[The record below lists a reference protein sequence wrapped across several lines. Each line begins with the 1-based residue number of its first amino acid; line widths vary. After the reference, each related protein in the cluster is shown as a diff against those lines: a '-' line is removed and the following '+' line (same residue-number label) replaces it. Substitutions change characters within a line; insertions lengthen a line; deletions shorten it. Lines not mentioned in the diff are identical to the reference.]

1 VCGEIYYFIDIYVKL
16 LIFLVS
22 KPIQLV
28 LLGYNHLDLL
38 KYCAM
43 ALPTFQRS
51 LDKEVSCTGVGLH
64 SGKTVNLTLKPA
76 PINHGIKFVRKDL
89 PDNPT
94 IPARFNRVVDT
105 SLATVIGSDGVIV
118 STIEHLMAC
127 LAGLSIDNIL
137 VELDSYEVPVMDGS
151 AGPFTRMITEAGI
164 REQKALRHFFVLKE
178 PIKLEQDG
186 KYVSAY
192 PDNTFKI
199 SCTIEFEH
207 PIIRKQSCSIEVI
220 DHIFENEISSARTF
234 GFLHEVEYMKRYGL
248 ARGGSL
254 ENAVVIDKNGI
265 LNEEGL
271 RYQDEF
277 VRHKLLDCIGDFSL
291 LGMPILAHIV
301 TNKSGHAFNHAF
313 LEKFFSK
320 KASWQTQTH
329 SNPKYD
335 TTRQQNNLLIG

>member
-1 VCGEIYYFIDIYVKL
+1 
-16 LIFLVS
+16 
-22 KPIQLV
+22 
-28 LLGYNHLDLL
+28 
-38 KYCAM
+38 M
-43 ALPTFQRS
+43 AIPTYQRTLS
-51 LDKEVSCTGVGLH
+51 KEVHFSGIGLH
-64 SGKTVNLTLKPA
+64 SGKTVRLALKPA

-94 IPARFNRVVDT
+94 IPARFNCVVDT

-127 LAGLSIDNIL
+127 LSGLSIDNVI

-151 AGPFTRMITEAGI
+151 AGPFTSIIMDAGI
-164 REQKALRHFFVLKE
+164 QEQEAPRHFFVLKE
-178 PIKLEQDG
+178 PIELEQDG
-186 KYVSAY
+186 KFVGAY
-192 PDNTFKI
+192 PDSTFKI
-199 SCTIEFEH
+199 TCNIDFEH
-207 PIIRKQSCSIEVI
+207 PIIRQQSYSIEVK
-220 DHIFENEISSARTF
+220 DYIFEREISSARTF

-254 ENAVVIDKNGI
+254 DNAVVIDENGI
-265 LNEEGL
+265 LNEGGL

-313 LEKFFSK
+313 LESFFNNKS
-320 KASWQTQTH
+320 SWQTLTLNEPVALTPRTAK
-329 SNPKYD
+329 S
-335 TTRQQNNLLIG
+335 LAI